1 MVTGLDVS
9 FGGGGTV
16 MELSKVSNGVVL
28 ALKET
33 LRRRTVCIE
42 VKGRG
47 GKRSWGKR
55 TSAFAKVAW

>member
-9 FGGGGTV
+9 FGDGGTA
-16 MELSKVSNGVVL
+16 MELSKVLNGVVL

-42 VKGRG
+42 VKCRRG
-47 GKRSWGKR
+47 QGSWGKR
-55 TSAFAKVAW
+55 TSAVAKLAW